1 MSARHLYFQEIWNE
15 LMKDSLSSAK
25 KNKEQIKTFS
35 KVHFF
40 DTVIILLLLN
50 IAAVAVIVFY
60 FQRIYTLTLPQSDKG
75 YLKVNSVPLPTD
87 LDSINASAAA
97 FVVYDTST
105 RTVVASKNKNLRFS
119 PASTA
124 KVMSAILVLEHY
136 DLDQFLTVPLNIY
149 SIGGSSMHLA
159 PGEEVS
165 VRTLLY
171 GMMLPSGN
179 DAAYTLSYYYKS
191 GTADFVADMNRKA
204 KELGLFNTYFLDP
217 AGYEDGNYT
226 TGEEL
231 VRLGAY
237 AMENKEFRQIV
248 KTRYVELSNRANTH
262 TYSLRNLNELLVFDN
277 VLGIKTGFTNEAGG
291 VLLTAIQKGDSIFV
305 VAVLKSQDRFYDTK
319 DLMSFIVEKVNFSLP
334 PESLQ
339 RKQ

>member
-1 MSARHLYFQEIWNE
+1 
-15 LMKDSLSSAK
+15 MKDSLSSTK
-25 KNKEQIKTFS
+25 KSKSKEKTFS

-60 FQRIYTLTLPQSDKG
+60 FQRIFSLTLPTSINEYQ
-75 YLKVNSVPLPTD
+75 KVSSVPLPSD
-87 LDSINASAAA
+87 LESINASASA
-97 FVVYDTST
+97 FVVYDTVS

-124 KVMSAILVLEHY
+124 KVMSAILVLNY
-136 DLDQFLTVPLNIY
+136 FDLDQYLKVPDNIY
-149 SIGGSSMHLA
+149 SIQGSKMHLA

-179 DAAYTLSYYYKS
+179 DAAYMLSFYYKN

-204 KELGLFNTYFLDP
+204 KEIGLLNTYFLDP
-217 AGYEDGNYT
+217 SGYEDGNFT
-226 TGEEL
+226 TAEEL
-231 VRLGAY
+231 ARLGAY
-237 AMENKEFRQIV
+237 AMENDEFAKIV
-248 KTRYVELSNRANTH
+248 GTSSIELTDKSQNHRYYLK
-262 TYSLRNLNELLVFDN
+262 NLNELLAYDN

-291 VLLTAIQKGDSIFV
+291 VLLTAIQKGDSVFV
-305 VAVLKSQDRFYDTK
+305 VSVLKSQDRFYDTR
-319 DLMSFIVEKVNFSLP
+319 DLMSFILEKVNFALP
-334 PESLQ
+334 SGSHQ
-339 RKQ
+339 RMQ